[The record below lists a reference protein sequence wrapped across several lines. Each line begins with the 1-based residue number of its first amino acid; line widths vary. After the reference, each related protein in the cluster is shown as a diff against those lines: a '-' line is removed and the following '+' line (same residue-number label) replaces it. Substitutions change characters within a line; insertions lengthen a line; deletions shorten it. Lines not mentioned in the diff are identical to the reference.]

1 MCSPGVDREKSCE
14 RKGREGGPS
23 CLQED
28 GSRRKRAESR
38 VSRVHWEEWAAFLT
52 PDIIVSFQTF
62 LIQFFFFFHIRE
74 CIDLWN
80 IENWDQCEVR
90 TKSLR
95 RIIIFIIIL
104 GFFFLWRYLKIFL
117 NRLKIISR
125 KWDGRGNCIN
135 EISNNF
141 EKINEIRN
149 MRRWKQ
155 RAKSITEGDEKWWR
169 WKGIKWNKKGK

>member
-1 MCSPGVDREKSCE
+1 MLARRGSWKELWKKGKGGWPFVLTGRRIAEETSGISRFTSPLRGV
-14 RKGREGGPS
+14 GRVFNS
-23 CLQED
+23 WYYCF
-28 GSRRKRAESR
+28 
-38 VSRVHWEEWAAFLT
+38 VSN
-52 PDIIVSFQTF
+52 ISYSI
-62 LIQFFFFFHIRE
+62 FFFFHIRE